1 MIRIATSN
9 IISKN
14 NVWLSAKKLIHST
27 NIYWVCAVSM
37 EIQQCTKV
45 LGTFG
50 TYISLKGSNNKETTK
65 YTSAI
70 KKNKESEGV
79 VREVIWL
86 DP

>member
-1 MIRIATSN
+1 
-9 IISKN
+9 
-14 NVWLSAKKLIHST
+14 
-27 NIYWVCAVSM
+27 M

-70 KKNKESEGV
+70 KKNRESEGV